1 MQSEFTMINTIKT
14 ALLTGANKGIG
25 LQLTKKLLNEGVTV
39 IATTRSGRIDDFT
52 HPSLTVIKA
61 DVSDEKSIAAVADQ
75 ITKMGIKIDCL
86 INNAGVGPDLG
97 TELPTAAFLN
107 ASFATNTTGT
117 VLFTEAL
124 LNNVADGGQ
133 IIFLSTIMSVLRYAA
148 PDGPAYRMS
157 KAALNMYAVMLS
169 QRLKGRNIRVTPL
182 HPGWV
187 QTEMGGSN
195 APTTIEKS
203 ADGIYSA
210 ITQNT
215 ETGKFWNVDTNGIIN
230 Y

>member
-1 MQSEFTMINTIKT
+1 METTIKT

-39 IATTRSGRIDDFT
+39 IATTRSGSIDGIT
-52 HPSLTVIKA
+52 HPNLTVIKA
-61 DVSDEKSIAAVADQ
+61 DISDEKSIAAVAEQ
-75 ITKMGIKIDCL
+75 IAQLGLKIDYL
-86 INNAGVGPDLG
+86 INNAGVGVDFE
-97 TELPTAAFLN
+97 TEVPTAALLN

-124 LNNVADGGQ
+124 LNSVTDGGQ
-133 IIFLSTIMSVLRYAA
+133 IIFLSTIMSVLRYASPDA
-148 PDGPAYRMS
+148 PGYRMS

-169 QRLKGRNIRVTPL
+169 QRLKNRNIRVTPL

-187 QTEMGGSN
+187 QTDMGGSK
-195 APTTIEKS
+195 APTTPEKS
-203 ADGIYSA
+203 AIGIYKA
-210 ITQNT
+210 IMENT
-215 ETGKFWNVDTNGIIN
+215 ETGKFWNVDTNGVIN